1 MSAAAAFHH
10 RQRRFLRRNRIF
22 RDRRNPLDA
31 FDDMEMFEKFRFHRE
46 NIMTLTEEL
55 EPHLIQNGRRGGLLP
70 AILQVCLTLR
80 FFFATGTFQDT
91 IGEMIGV
98 SQSTGNQSKNSYY

>member
-22 RDRRNPLDA
+22 RDRRNPLDV

-80 FFFATGTFQDT
+80 FFLPQAH
-91 IGEMIGV
+91 
-98 SQSTGNQSKNSYY
+98 SKTQLGR